1 MSNFTSPFM
10 AKSPLRND
18 SKCSS
23 LRSQL
28 EAQKAKLAKIKSKCS
43 SLRSQLEAQKAKLA
57 KIKSECKGSISC
69 QGEKGIDTVQETI
82 SVLNE
87 QIASN
92 NCKK

>member
-1 MSNFTSPFM
+1 MNSFKSPFL

-28 EAQKAKLAKIKSKCS
+28 EA
-43 SLRSQLEAQKAKLA
+43 EKAKLA
-57 KIKSECKGSISC
+57 KIKSECGSNLSC

-87 QIASN
+87 QIVSN
-92 NCKK
+92 KC

>member
-1 MSNFTSPFM
+1 MSNFKSPFM

-28 EAQKAKLAKIKSKCS
+28 ETQ
-43 SLRSQLEAQKAKLA
+43 EAKLA
-57 KIKSECKGSISC
+57 KIKSECKGNISC

-87 QIASN
+87 QIVNN
-92 NCKK
+92 NC

>member
-1 MSNFTSPFM
+1 M

-28 EAQKAKLAKIKSKCS
+28 ET
-43 SLRSQLEAQKAKLA
+43 QKAKLA

-87 QIASN
+87 QLVSN
-92 NCKK
+92 KC

>member
-18 SKCSS
+18 
-23 LRSQL
+23 
-28 EAQKAKLAKIKSKCS
+28 SKCS

>member
-10 AKSPLRND
+10 AKSPLRNN

-28 EAQKAKLAKIKSKCS
+28 EEQKEKLAKIK
-43 SLRSQLEAQKAKLA
+43 A
-57 KIKSECKGSISC
+57 ECKGSISC

-92 NCKK
+92 KC

>member
-1 MSNFTSPFM
+1 MSKFVSPFM

-28 EAQKAKLAKIKSKCS
+28 ET
-43 SLRSQLEAQKAKLA
+43 QKAKLA

-87 QIASN
+87 QLVSN
-92 NCKK
+92 KC